1 MLTSLKNNKQPAHRL
16 FYRRCLTLC
25 TEVSQLYP
33 EIRYYLSRVMPRG
46 IDDGDRLGFIIDK
59 LEEHE
64 SRRTVIQA
72 AKQP

>member
-1 MLTSLKNNKQPAHRL
+1 M
-16 FYRRCLTLC
+16 C
-25 TEVSQLYP
+25 TEVGELYP

-64 SRRTVIQA
+64 SRRRVVQA